1 MTTIDHP
8 DQRSDRAIREPAG
21 DGGLRGKRILIVQQ
35 RGWAPK
41 MGHVIAKKLQEEG
54 AILAAYTVKKS
65 SDHFVRTQ
73 KEVRYEQILSYE
85 ALMDSLDGM
94 EEPDISFA
102 EIEKDLG
109 LQTVWP
115 MLCTERTLVWDYG
128 KKWYYGYS
136 QAKNDEFIRK
146 YGKQLYLQ
154 MKELFASFKPDLVIS
169 PNIIFPPHI
178 IAERLCAKRGIN
190 IMCVSESKIRGISVF
205 NYRFDFSDG
214 PFIRRIRAL
223 NEGRAT
229 SENLERAESYIEE
242 FRSQFKSSQALDYI
256 MKKRSR
262 LSLRVAFRR
271 LLGSF
276 KKALSRPN
284 WGSPNYVATLGPTTD
299 YRPPHIILR
308 DALMPT
314 INAWRVQK
322 LKFHSL
328 DDIGSFIYYPLQ
340 LQPEAPLDNMA
351 YLYNNQFEMA
361 RLVARCL
368 PGDYT
373 LVTKEHPGMLGRRGP
388 KAYRRLMTTPNV
400 KLLETDY
407 PTRKVLERAGLVIGP
422 GSTTMVE
429 AAFLGIPAIQFG
441 DHSLTETLPNVVR
454 AGSFDQL
461 AGLLAGHLKLDCTT
475 PEYRRR
481 LQNYVAAAF
490 DTGFDF
496 NYFGAWEQG
505 EDFDIEA
512 LWRIYKPRILE
523 AMEPAR

>member
-1 MTTIDHP
+1 MTTIEHL
-8 DQRSDRAIREPAG
+8 DQRSEAAG
-21 DGGLRGKRILIVQQ
+21 DGKLQGKRILIIQQ

-41 MGHVIAKKLQEEG
+41 MGHVIAKKLQDEG

-73 KEVRYEQILSYE
+73 KEVHYEQILSYE
-85 ALMDSLDGM
+85 ALMESLDGLD
-94 EEPDISFA
+94 EPDISFA
-102 EIEKDLG
+102 EIEKDLD
-109 LQTVWP
+109 LQTAWP
-115 MLCTERTLVWDYG
+115 MLCTERTLVWNYG
-128 KKWYYGYS
+128 QKWYYGYN
-136 QAKNDEFIRK
+136 QAKSDEFIRK
-146 YGKQLYLQ
+146 YGKHLYLQ
-154 MKELFASFKPDLVIS
+154 MKELFATFEPDLVIS

-205 NYRFDFSDG
+205 NYKFDFSDG
-214 PFIRRIRAL
+214 PFIRRIQAL
-223 NEGRAT
+223 NECRAS
-229 SENLERAESYIEE
+229 SENLERADRYIEE

-256 MKKRSR
+256 MNKRNR
-262 LSLRVAFRR
+262 LSLTAVARK
-271 LLGSF
+271 LASSF
-276 KKALSRPN
+276 KRALTGPH

-299 YRPPHIILR
+299 YQPPRIMLR

-314 INAWRVQK
+314 ISAWRVQK
-322 LKFHSL
+322 LTFHSL
-328 DDIGSFIYYPLQ
+328 DDIGPFVYYPLQ

-361 RLVARCL
+361 RLIARCL

-388 KAYRRLMTTPNV
+388 KPYRRLMTTPNV

-407 PTRKVLERAGLVIGP
+407 PTRNVLERASLVIGP

-429 AAFLGIPAIQFG
+429 SAFLGIPAIQFG
-441 DHSLTETLPNVVR
+441 DHSLTESLPNVVR

-461 AGLLAGHLKLDCTT
+461 AGQIARHLQMDCTT
-475 PEYRRR
+475 PEYRQKLR
-481 LQNYVAAAF
+481 NYVAAAF

-505 EDFDIEA
+505 EDFDTAA

-523 AMEPAR
+523 AMEPK